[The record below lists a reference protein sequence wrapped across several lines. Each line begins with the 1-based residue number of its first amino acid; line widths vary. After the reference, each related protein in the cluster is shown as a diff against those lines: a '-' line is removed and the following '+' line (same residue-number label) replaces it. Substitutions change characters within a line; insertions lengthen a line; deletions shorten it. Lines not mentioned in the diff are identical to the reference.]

1 MAIPSSTVSA
11 YAPWGNAQLS
21 FRVPTGFTD
30 IDPATGNAVQGTE
43 IVEYLASLTLEAPNW
58 TGKSGTDETVYSCRG
73 RLLSPST
80 LDTRIVN
87 GSQAEATING
97 ARGRFELTFD
107 LTMFAANRVDLRQ
120 LIQGTFRVIGGL

>member
-1 MAIPSSTVSA
+1 MAIPSATVSA

-21 FRVPTGFTD
+21 FRVPTGTTTT
-30 IDPATGNAVQGTE
+30 DPATGNAIQSTE
-43 IVEYLASLTLEAPNW
+43 TVEYLATLTLETPNW
-58 TGKSGTDETVYSCRG
+58 TGKPGADETVYPCRG

-80 LDTRIVN
+80 LDNRIVN

-107 LTMFAANRVDLRQ
+107 LTMVAANRVDLRQ
-120 LIQGTFRVIGGL
+120 LIQGTFRVTGGM